1 MKQIADFLKNF
12 REKKGLTEQEIVD
25 KTTLT
30 PVVIRLIESGDF
42 ASIGAEFYIKSFLG
56 QYCKVIGL
64 TDSETDEIIKQVIK
78 GISNK
83 HPAEEKGV
91 KKSSGLLLWFFSGLL
106 IFLIALFFLLRGEKS
121 GNELAKNAHISRT
134 ANESRSMNL
143 QSVSPEK
150 ISEKLKKQSE
160 QIPEPETPGNKPVEI
175 SEIEN
180 KADNSKQKSVEVSNK
195 ENTEN
200 NSKKVVEE
208 SNNQK
213 KVVLNN
219 QKVMVRFEAKCMCW
233 VNIAFNNRV
242 IKDFIL
248 KENEKLTLA
257 VPKGA
262 VLTIGNAGCV
272 TVYFNDRV
280 VKLKGEKVVRNLT
293 VE

>member
-42 ASIGAEFYIKSFLG
+42 KSIGAEFYIKSFLG

-106 IFLIALFFLLRGEKS
+106 ILLVFFFFMLKGEKVENNS
-121 GNELAKNAHISRT
+121 PKNKHIPAVAKEGQNIGL
-134 ANESRSMNL
+134 SM
-143 QSVSPEK
+143 VSPEK
-150 ISEKLKKQSE
+150 EKKKFKQ
-160 QIPEPETPGNKPVEI
+160 EPEQCLEPDSHGGKPVETL
-175 SEIEN
+175 E
-180 KADNSKQKSVEVSNK
+180 VESQTGNLSRKNQGMEEK
-195 ENTEN
+195 ENVKSDLKN
-200 NSKKVVEE
+200 NAVAGKSKETA
-208 SNNQK
+208 
-213 KVVLNN
+213 VLNN
-219 QKVMVRFEAKCMCW
+219 KKVKVRFEAKCMCW